1 MKTSFKTLVASA
13 MTAIVLSTTVVTA
26 FAAEKVTAT
35 EKATEKVSENQDIKR
50 VVVNGTTKVFIVQ
63 SNRDWISIG
72 DDNQDKVSVKQV
84 GNTLSIS
91 SSEETP
97 VVVTV
102 YVKDLYRIV
111 AADHAVVST
120 VGTINLPYLQVVMR
134 DNAKAHIKAKT
145 KSLYTD
151 LAGEANLELSGA
163 TESHTI
169 KNASA
174 GDLKVERLLAA
185 KTENLPAGSRLA
197 MNDTTVQA
205 KRVNAKK

>member
-26 FAAEKVTAT
+26 FAAEKVTA
-35 EKATEKVSENQDIKR
+35 AEKVSENQDIKK
-50 VVVNGTTKVFIVQ
+50 VVVSGTTKVFIVQ

-84 GNTLSIS
+84 GNTLSIT

-102 YVKDLYRIV
+102 YVKDLYRIAV
-111 AADHAVVST
+111 ADHADVST

-134 DNAKAHIKAKT
+134 DHAKAHIKAKT
-145 KSLYTD
+145 ESLYTD
-151 LAGEANLELSGA
+151 LAGEANLELLGA

-197 MNDTTVQA
+197 MNDTTAQA
-205 KRVNAKK
+205 KRINAKK

>member
-13 MTAIVLSTTVVTA
+13 MTAIVLSTTVITA
-26 FAAEKVTAT
+26 FAAEKVTA
-35 EKATEKVSENQDIKR
+35 AEKVSKNQDIKK

-72 DDNQDKVSVKQV
+72 DDNLDKVSVKQV

-102 YVKDLYRIV
+102 YVKDLYRIAV
-111 AADHAVVST
+111 ADHADVST

-134 DNAKAHIKAKT
+134 DHAKAHIKAKT
-145 KSLYTD
+145 ESLYTD

>member
-26 FAAEKVTAT
+26 FAAEKVTA
-35 EKATEKVSENQDIKR
+35 AEKVSENQDIKR
-50 VVVNGTTKVFIVQ
+50 VIVNGTTKVFIVQ

-72 DDNQDKVSVKQV
+72 DDNLDKVSVKQV

-102 YVKDLYRIV
+102 YVKNLYRIAV
-111 AADHAVVST
+111 ADHADVST

-134 DNAKAHIKAKT
+134 DQAKAHIKAKT
-145 KSLYTD
+145 ESLYTD
-151 LAGEANLELSGA
+151 LAGEANLELLGT

-205 KRVNAKK
+205 KKVNAKK

>member
-26 FAAEKVTAT
+26 FAAEKVTA
-35 EKATEKVSENQDIKR
+35 AEKVSENQDIKK
-50 VVVNGTTKVFIVQ
+50 VVVSGTTKVFIVQ

-84 GNTLSIS
+84 GNTLSIN

-102 YVKDLYRIV
+102 YVKDLYRIAV
-111 AADHAVVST
+111 ADHADVST

-134 DNAKAHIKAKT
+134 DHAKAHIKAKT
-145 KSLYTD
+145 ESLYTD
-151 LAGEANLELSGA
+151 LAGEANLELLGA

-205 KRVNAKK
+205 KRINAKK